1 VEIHQNSV
9 DFQKAY
15 DSIRR
20 DKLYAIMAHFGI
32 LDKLIRLMKA
42 TMENSTYHVKIGTIM
57 TDGFKVRTG
66 LKQGDGLAPNLFNI
80 ALEYIIRQLSV
91 QTTSTIFHKSVQ
103 LIGYADDINIMGRTK
118 RAISEANGELKERA
132 KEVGLIINVEKTKAM
147 VQSRR
152 LGKGRTLTVENHKI
166 EVVRR
171 FKYLGTVINDVNDET
186 EEIRARILAT
196 NKAYS
201 SLQTIFRS
209 KQIHRN
215 NKIRL
220 YRTLI
225 KPILCY
231 GSVTWTLTQTSEQ
244 MLNI

>member
-1 VEIHQNSV
+1 M
-9 DFQKAY
+9 
-15 DSIRR
+15 
-20 DKLYAIMAHFGI
+20 L
-32 LDKLIRLMKA
+32 
-42 TMENSTYHVKIGTIM
+42 
-57 TDGFKVRTG
+57 
-66 LKQGDGLAPNLFNI
+66 
-80 ALEYIIRQLSV
+80 RQLSV

-103 LIGYADDINIMGRTK
+103 LIGYADINIMGRTK
-118 RAISEANGELKERA
+118 RAISEAYGELKERA

-147 VQSRR
+147 VLNRR
-152 LGKGRTLTVENHKI
+152 YGKGRTLTIEDHKI

-171 FKYLGTVINDVNDET
+171 FKYLGMVINNINDEI
-186 EEIRARILAT
+186 EETRARILAA

-244 MLNI
+244 MLNTFERKILRRIYGPTH